1 MRRLLFAT
9 ALGLTAAACSSSE
22 NTPAEPPRTA
32 DTAMMALNDLG
43 AHTYLGFAGGLYPGG
58 SNQVPADHAARGRA
72 AATQVVPLGADGQPS
87 GTGKIVL
94 LSIGM
99 SNTTM
104 EFCNGAFPRCNAAS
118 FIGQARLD
126 PQVDTTRLVLVDGA
140 RGGQTPPSWLP
151 VSAAQYDSARARL
164 GAAHVTESQVEVVW
178 LKEADA
184 QPTIS
189 LPNPAADAFVLEKEL
204 GDMVRAL
211 KVRYPN
217 LRQVYLSSRIY
228 AGYATSTLNPEP
240 YAYETGLAV
249 KWLIEAQ
256 IQQNLPGGALD
267 ARAGDL
273 KYDAQPW
280 LAWGPYLWAA
290 GTTPRSDG
298 LTWQPSEYA
307 ADGTHPNATADQ
319 KVGRMLLD
327 FFKTS
332 PFTSCWF
339 LAGQRCS

>member
-1 MRRLLFAT
+1 MRRLLIAT
-9 ALGLTAAACSSSE
+9 ALSLAATACSSDR
-22 NTPAEPPRTA
+22 NDPAAPPPTL
-32 DTAMMALNDLG
+32 DTARVALTDLG
-43 AHTYLGFAGGLYPGG
+43 ARMYQGFAGGLYPGG
-58 SNQVPADHAARGRA
+58 SNQVPADHASHGRV
-72 AATQVVPLGADGQPS
+72 AATQVVPLAADGQPS

-94 LSIGM
+94 LSVGM

-104 EFCNGAFPRCNAAS
+104 EFCNGAYPRCGTAS

-151 VSAAQYDSARARL
+151 ASAAQYDSARARL
-164 GAAHVTESQVEVVW
+164 TAAHVTESQVQVAW
-178 LKEADA
+178 IKQADA
-184 QPTIS
+184 GPKIS
-189 LPNPAADAFVLEKEL
+189 LPNPGADAFVLEKEL
-204 GDMVRAL
+204 GDLVRAL

-217 LRQVYLSSRIY
+217 LRQVFLSSRIY
-228 AGYATSTLNPEP
+228 AGYASTQLNPEP
-240 YAYETGLAV
+240 YAYETGFAV

-256 IQQNLPGGALD
+256 IQQNLPGGLLD

-290 GTTPRSDG
+290 GAKARSDG
-298 LTWQPSEYA
+298 LTWLPSEYA
-307 ADGTHPNATADQ
+307 ADGTHPNGTADL

-339 LAGQRCS
+339 LAGQRCT